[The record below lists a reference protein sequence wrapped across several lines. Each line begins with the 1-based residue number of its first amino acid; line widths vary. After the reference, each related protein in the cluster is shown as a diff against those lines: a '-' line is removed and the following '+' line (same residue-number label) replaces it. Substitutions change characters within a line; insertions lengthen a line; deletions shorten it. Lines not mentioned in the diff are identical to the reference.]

1 MEFAQFEEES
11 LKKEESPLNTR
22 GESLKKVE
30 SPLNSKRESLKKEEF
45 AQFGE
50 ESLKKEEPPLNRF
63 HFPSSI
69 MSFTKKEGVSKICQ
83 RILN

>member
-1 MEFAQFEEES
+1 MRDGAFLFEWRGSSLKKVMNPLNLVESSLNTGGES
-11 LKKEESPLNTR
+11 LKKVEPPLNTR

-30 SPLNSKRESLKKEEF
+30 SS
-45 AQFGE
+45 
-50 ESLKKEEPPLNRF
+50 LNRF

-69 MSFTKKEGVSKICQ
+69 LSFTKNEGVSKICQ